1 MLAGADCWMLDSYIG
16 SVQMRRYASFI
27 FVLALFGSLHAY
39 WSISKL
45 GFQAV
50 DLPPIQFFLFSLWS
64 CVRDMTTYTLLLS
77 APVFLFGRLARW
89 VVTAIW
95 AYIVIVV
102 CSCAYVKSVFHTS
115 LSSIWIEL
123 LMNTSVDEVVQFL
136 NMSLGFWQIVGLIL
150 VGIVIALP
158 FVALKRL
165 PAQPF
170 SLRTLLIG
178 VGLMMPFVLI
188 NVIVMNWHWGVVQ
201 MPYTNF
207 LASSVMEYARNRGFR
222 QACGN
227 TELPPLISIKVVTN
241 ELPNV
246 VIVLGE
252 SATRNNWHLYGY
264 GRHTTPRMDEICT
277 LGEGVALK
285 DVVGIAPDTVYA
297 LSFLLTD
304 VTFETLT
311 KGRWTIAEV
320 MRRAG
325 YSTVAISNQQAWE
338 GNTTLLGTIFNGCEK
353 KVSMLVE
360 KKGLSHYDESM
371 VSYLSLELSK
381 SSPQAVFVHL
391 AGMHYPVHN
400 ACPKEEK
407 HFDNNVE
414 GEVLEGMSAFN
425 RDRRNRY
432 DDGILY
438 EDKVLG
444 MIVDALKENDRPSIM
459 FFISD
464 HGESPRADSW
474 RVFTDT
480 DVYELPCV
488 FWMSSKYQM
497 QFPEVVSSLR
507 ACANK
512 PLQPDMLTGGLLEMA
527 QIEIAKL
534 NVVSFLHPDFKCRS
548 PRKIDKGRLNY
559 EAVKKGGR

>member
-1 MLAGADCWMLDSYIG
+1 MFAGVACVVLDCSFWG
-16 SVQMRRYASFI
+16 VQMKRYSSFW

-39 WSISKL
+39 WSISKF
-45 GFQAV
+45 GFEAV
-50 DLPPIQFFLFSLWS
+50 DLPPVQFFLFSLWS
-64 CVRDMTTYTLLLS
+64 CVRNITTYSLLLS

-102 CSCAYVKSVFHTS
+102 CSCAYVQSVFHTS

-123 LMNTSVDEVVQFL
+123 LMNTSVDEVLQFL
-136 NMSLGFWQIVGLIL
+136 KMSLGLWQVGGL
-150 VGIVIALP
+150 VLVCAVIALP
-158 FVALKRL
+158 FVVLQHL
-165 PAQPF
+165 PAQSF
-170 SLRTLLIG
+170 SSRSILIG
-178 VGLMMPFVLI
+178 VGLLVPFLFI
-188 NVIVMNWHWGVVQ
+188 NVIVMNWHWGVAQ
-201 MPYTNF
+201 MPYTEF
-207 LASSVMEYARNRGFR
+207 VISSVNGYVRNRGFR
-222 QACGN
+222 QACDN
-227 TELPPLISIKVVTN
+227 AELPSLISTKVTTN

-264 GRHTTPRMDEICT
+264 ERHTTPRMDEICAS
-277 LGEGVALK
+277 GEGVALR

-311 KGRWTIAEV
+311 KGSWTIAEV

-325 YSTVAISNQQAWE
+325 YATVAISNQQAWE
-338 GNTTLLGTIFNGCEK
+338 GNTTLLGMIFNGCERK
-353 KVSMLVE
+353 ISMLVE
-360 KKGLSHYDESM
+360 KKGASHYDETM
-371 VSYLSLELSK
+371 VPYLRAELSK
-381 SSPQAVFVHL
+381 PGPQAVFVHL

-400 ACPKEEK
+400 ACPKEDK
-407 HFDNNVE
+407 HFDDNVE
-414 GEVLEGMSAFN
+414 GEVLKGLSAYN

-444 MIVDALKENDRPSIM
+444 LIVDALKENDRPSIL

-464 HGESPRADSW
+464 HGESPRADGW
-474 RVFTDT
+474 RVFTDA

-488 FWMSSKYQM
+488 FWMSPKYQT
-497 QFPEVVSSLR
+497 QFPNIAAALR
-507 ACANK
+507 EAIDK
-512 PLQPDMLTGGLLEMA
+512 PLQPDMLTGGLLEIA
-527 QIEIAKL
+527 QIELSKL
-534 NVVSFLHPDFKCRS
+534 NVISFLQPDFKCRS
-548 PRKIDKGRLNY
+548 PRKVDKGRLNY
-559 EAVKKGGR
+559 EGIK